1 MITTKLERPRL
12 HSARFGWKGVRTQL
26 TLVSVVLALFA
37 GSWLTPRDP
46 LKQDLSSALRPP
58 SAYNLFG
65 TDQLGRDVL
74 SRVLY
79 GARVSLGTSFV
90 AIVLAGGLGVTI
102 GFVSGFVGGVV
113 DNALMRLLDATMAF
127 PGLLLALC
135 AVVVL
140 GPGLLTAPIAVGVT
154 QIPIIARLARAT
166 ILSEKTKLYVESGIA
181 LGGSSWRLLVR
192 HLAPN
197 SLMPIVVQLSL
208 MVADTILAVA
218 GLGFLG
224 LGAQPPT
231 PEWGAMLSESRLY
244 LWQAPHLAI
253 FPGLAVCLVALAF
266 NVLGDS
272 LRKTMDVRA
281 DG

>member
-1 MITTKLERPRL
+1 MMATHRGRRL
-12 HSARFGWKGVRTQL
+12 QNATRFGWKGARTQL
-26 TLVSVVLALFA
+26 TLVALVLALFA

-46 LKQDLSSALRPP
+46 FKQDLSSALLPP
-58 SAYNLFG
+58 STHHLFG

-79 GARVSLGTSFV
+79 GARVSLGASFV
-90 AIVLAGGLGVTI
+90 AIVLAGGVGVVT
-102 GFVSGFVGGVV
+102 GFASGFVGGAF
-113 DNALMRLLDATMAF
+113 DNVMMRLLDAMMAF

-135 AVVVL
+135 AVVIL
-140 GPGLLTAPIAVGVT
+140 GPGLLTAPIAVGIT

-166 ILSEKTKLYVESGIA
+166 ILSEKTKLYVESGVAI
-181 LGGSSWRLLVR
+181 GCSSWTLLVR

-208 MVADTILAVA
+208 MVADTVLAIA

-231 PEWGAMLSESRLY
+231 PEWGVMLGESRLY

-253 FPGLAVCLVALAF
+253 FPGLAVCSLALTF
-266 NVLGDS
+266 NLLGDS

-281 DG
+281 GG